1 MSCFIHAF
9 TVLFLKKNAIRSGG
23 GGSSNGPYASEQ
35 PETVVWCYP
44 RMCVVTVLVL
54 RPLLVAA
61 GIRTAGKTGQA
72 LRPRSMIS
80 QPPRLPGPRPAPTVV
95 SESCRTV
102 E

>member
-9 TVLFLKKNAIRSGG
+9 TVLFFFLFLKKKNTIRSGG
-23 GGSSNGPYASEQ
+23 GGSSNGPYVSEQ
-35 PETVVWCYP
+35 PGTVVWCYP

-80 QPPRLPGPRPAPTVV
+80 QPPSPQPRPHR
-95 SESCRTV
+95 CL
-102 E
+102 